1 MNDFLQLDKKITL
14 KPYVPRKPLPVEYA
28 TDDEIWQGAGGT
40 LIIDTETF
48 VNFFLLQM
56 LDIKTRKI
64 IRFEIKRVNS
74 IYYDSE
80 FTVDNGKFYATH
92 NFNTQKLSWI
102 MHNYRTVGFN
112 SIKYDLALIWYAFV
126 YQNNETIKQLSDE
139 IILQNAWPKQLEKDH
154 NFTIWPTKHID
165 LIEVCPLRG
174 SLKLYGGRLHAPRI
188 QDLPFDVH
196 APLLANQFDIV
207 ADYNISDLLATEI
220 LFNNLTEQLQLRT
233 DLSLQYKQDVMSKS
247 DAQIAETVISSELKR
262 LTGKWPNKPPL
273 VSDSTFNYQPPTFIE
288 FLTPALQNVLHKV
301 CSIKYTLMDSGRLN
315 KGDIDNINIQIGAN
329 LYRMGSGGLHSSEK
343 NLAIKVDNEH
353 KLFDRDVA
361 SYYPA
366 IVLNCKLY
374 PNHLGEAFLQ
384 VYQTI
389 VDRRIAAKKASN
401 IAISECLKICI
412 NGTFGKT
419 GSPYSVL
426 YAPEMMI
433 QITVTGQLAL
443 LMLIEKLELSSI
455 PVASANTDGILVY
468 CPIAKEDEYRSII
481 KLWEQITGFIT
492 EETEYDA
499 IYSRDVNAYLA
510 IKKDGSTKGKNVYYD
525 PWRAKTARD
534 GYWRFQ
540 KNPSTQ
546 ICIEAIEKLITKNI
560 PIEKTIKECQD
571 ITKFVSVKN
580 VAGGAHKDREY
591 LGKVIRWYYA
601 KDVVGTINYINS
613 GNKVPDTDGAK
624 PAMDL
629 PETWPEDIN
638 YDWYIAKAVD
648 MLFEMGYYKRA
659 EQLKFF

>member
-1 MNDFLQLDKKITL
+1 MNDFLQLDKKVAL

-40 LIIDTETF
+40 LIIDTETYR
-48 VNFFLLQM
+48 NFFLLQM
-56 LDIKTRKI
+56 LDIKTRKV
-64 IRFEIKRVNS
+64 IRFEIRDDVT
-74 IYYDSE
+74 I
-80 FTVDNGKFYATH
+80 
-92 NFNTQKLSWI
+92 NTQKLSWV
-102 MHNYRTVGFN
+102 MHSYRTVGFN
-112 SIKYDLALIWYAFV
+112 SIKYDLALIWFAFI
-126 YQNNETIKQLSDE
+126 YQNNEAIKSLSDE
-139 IILQNAWPKQLEKDH
+139 IIIQNAWPKQLERDH
-154 NFTIWPTKHID
+154 GFTIWPTNHID

-196 APLLANQFDIV
+196 AELSINQFSIV
-207 ADYNISDLLATEI
+207 ADYNISDLFATEI

-233 DLSLQYKQDVMSKS
+233 DLSREYKQDVMSKS

-262 LTGKWPNKPPL
+262 LTGKWPSKPAL
-273 VSDSTFNYQPPTFIE
+273 NSVQTSFNYHPPAFIQ
-288 FLTPALQNVLHKV
+288 FLTPTLQNVLQKV

-343 NLAIKVDNEH
+343 NLAIKADHEH

-366 IVLNCKLY
+366 IVLNCKLF

-389 VDRRIAAKKASN
+389 VDRRITAKKAGN

-443 LMLIEKLELSSI
+443 LMLIEKLELCNI

-510 IKKDGSTKGKNVYYD
+510 VKKDGSTKGKNVYYD

-560 PIEKTIKECQD
+560 PIEKTIKECRD

-580 VAGGAHKDREY
+580 VAGGAHKDGEY
-591 LGKVIRWYYA
+591 LGRVVRWYYA

-638 YDWYIAKAVD
+638 YDWYIAKAVE